1 MPDQVLREKLRL
13 AYGKLGILANIFPH
27 TPIVAM
33 TATATYDT
41 QCKIIESLGMNRP
54 QIVKTN
60 PDRPNIYFSCKK
72 RGNSG
77 EEKLSPIL
85 DNLVAELD
93 PPGLNTPFTLVYGTL
108 EVVSECLLYVSM
120 AFGIGVDLKD
130 IRRVIHI
137 GVPYSME
144 EYFQEI
150 GRGGRDGLP
159 STATLYYNSHDLS
172 KRRKEMSNVMRNYVT
187 STSVCRREMILKYF
201 GYILDGCTLLPNV
214 VITTKIYAIVKIVL

>member
-1 MPDQVLREKLRL
+1 
-13 AYGKLGILANIFPH
+13 
-27 TPIVAM
+27 M

-41 QCKIIESLGMNRP
+41 QCKIIESLCMSRP

-77 EEKLSPIL
+77 EEKLAPIL
-85 DNLVAELD
+85 DNLVAKLD
-93 PPGLNTPFTLVYGTL
+93 SLGLNTPFTLVYGTL
-108 EVVSECLLYVSM
+108 EVVSECFLYVSSKLGKKQYYPPGSQCISANRLFDQYHAHVPEHKRHHIVDELLSGNSILRVLFVTV

-172 KRRKEMSNVMRNYVT
+172 KRKEMSNVRI
-187 STSVCRREMILKYF
+187 E
-201 GYILDGCTLLPNV
+201 
-214 VITTKIYAIVKIVL
+214 